1 MIATVRD
8 DPAVI
13 ELVERARR
21 GDQAAWDQIVQRYA
35 ALVWAV
41 CRAYGLGGADADD
54 VGACVW
60 LRLVE
65 RLDTIREPAA
75 LPGWLK
81 TTAQRECL
89 YLLRTKNRQV
99 PVAEDAVFEDSA
111 FKDSDGPASDEW
123 LLRQERQAALREA
136 FAVLT
141 ERCRRLLSMLFADPP
156 APYAEIADTLGMTI
170 GGIGPTRMRCLERLR
185 ERPELVALR
194 ETAPTGWR

>member
-13 ELVERARR
+13 DLVERARR
-21 GDQAAWDQIVQRYA
+21 GDQGAWDQIVQRYA

-41 CRAYGLGGADADD
+41 CRAYDLTGADADD

-65 RLDTIREPAA
+65 RLETIREPAA

-99 PVAEDAVFEDSA
+99 PVADDGVFEDA
-111 FKDSDGPASDEW
+111 GGPASDEW
-123 LLRQERQAALREA
+123 LLKQERQAALRAA
-136 FAVLT
+136 FAGLT

-156 APYAEIADTLGMTI
+156 APYARISAELEMAVGA
-170 GGIGPTRMRCLERLR
+170 IGPTRQRCLERLR
-185 ERPELVALR
+185 GSPALAALLESSPGMADGR
-194 ETAPTGWR
+194 